1 LRYSRERQKLLP
13 FLVDAMYRTPSNT
26 TTRQWLSD
34 ILKFMDYLPFELV
47 CDPIEEMLEE
57 KRFSYRLKRKM
68 KMIMQR

>member
-1 LRYSRERQKLLP
+1 LP

-26 TTRQWLSD
+26 TTRQSLSD
-34 ILKFMDYLPFELV
+34 ILKFMENLPFELV
-47 CDPIEEMLEE
+47 CDPIEEMLED